1 MFSLITVVFDASEK
15 VDKFVRKEVPIDV
28 IIDYYF
34 LSFLPYVLNLISPL
48 FIFIAGLYFTSRMA
62 YNSEIIA
69 LLSGGVSFWRLL
81 RPYLLVALLLASV
94 DFYIKGWVVPN
105 SNQGMLDFE
114 RTYLNKHR
122 VKGNNDLHRRIE
134 KGRFFS
140 FDSYNYKDSVGRK
153 FSYEEF
159 DGKDLKVKVMS
170 TWLRWDIKRNEW
182 FAHNYFKRTFTE
194 TGEQIEKGDT
204 LWIDIKMQPTDFDRT
219 EKGITALTNPELRDK
234 IKEETAS
241 GNPDVRLWK
250 VEYYQRFAFPF
261 TSFVLIMIAVA
272 VSSRKV
278 RGGTGTHLMLGLLIA
293 VTFVIL
299 VRFTTTFAQKAT
311 LDPLVAVWMPN
322 VFFIILATVMLIRAP
337 K

>member
-1 MFSLITVVFDASEK
+1 M
-15 VDKFVRKEVPIDV
+15 DV
-28 IIDYYF
+28 ILNYYF

-159 DGKDLKVKVMS
+159 DEKDLKVKVMS
-170 TWLRWDIKRNEW
+170 TWLRWDFERKEW
-182 FAHNYFKRTFTE
+182 FAHNYFRRTFNE

-219 EKGITALTNPELRDK
+219 EKGITALTNPELQDK
-234 IKEETAS
+234 IEEETAS

-311 LDPLVAVWMPN
+311 LDPLIAVWMPN
-322 VFFIILATVMLIRAP
+322 FFFIILATVMLIRAP